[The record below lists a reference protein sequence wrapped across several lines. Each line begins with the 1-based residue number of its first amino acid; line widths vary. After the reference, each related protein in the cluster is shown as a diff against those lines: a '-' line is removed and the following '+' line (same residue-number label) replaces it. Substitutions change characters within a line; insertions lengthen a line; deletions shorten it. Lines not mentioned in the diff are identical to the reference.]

1 MSISQF
7 TLEESY
13 SLNHGLERVNTLA
26 CPDLLTATNA
36 YLFYIEYND
45 CFDTDE
51 GDMGLDSTVLVD
63 DNITDCDVTDE
74 DQEMIERVRSSFYF
88 PH

>member
-1 MSISQF
+1 MKQKKNSFIFLYQWF
-7 TLEESY
+7 
-13 SLNHGLERVNTLA
+13 VI
-26 CPDLLTATNA
+26 LL
-36 YLFYIEYND
+36 ID
-45 CFDTDE
+45 CSDTDE

>member
-1 MSISQF
+1 MKII
-7 TLEESY
+7 
-13 SLNHGLERVNTLA
+13 GLHEIGNMTPIFNSV
-26 CPDLLTATNA
+26 C
-36 YLFYIEYND
+36 
-45 CFDTDE
+45 TDE

>member
-1 MSISQF
+1 MMKLI
-7 TLEESY
+7 
-13 SLNHGLERVNTLA
+13 
-26 CPDLLTATNA
+26 
-36 YLFYIEYND
+36 D
-45 CFDTDE
+45 CSDTDE

>member
-1 MSISQF
+1 MDVDLGAGCSWKYFWNIHYRL
-7 TLEESY
+7 TRPLY
-13 SLNHGLERVNTLA
+13 GL
-26 CPDLLTATNA
+26 
-36 YLFYIEYND
+36 IID
-45 CFDTDE
+45 CSDTDE

>member
-1 MSISQF
+1 MSDSCHQSF
-7 TLEESY
+7 L
-13 SLNHGLERVNTLA
+13 
-26 CPDLLTATNA
+26 
-36 YLFYIEYND
+36 D
-45 CFDTDE
+45 CSDTDE

>member
-1 MSISQF
+1 MQGVDF
-7 TLEESY
+7 QQRKPTLR
-13 SLNHGLERVNTLA
+13 L
-26 CPDLLTATNA
+26 
-36 YLFYIEYND
+36 D
-45 CFDTDE
+45 CSDTDE
-51 GDMGLDSTVLVD
+51 GDMGLDSTVLID